1 MASIRANVAGVRM
14 PSLPISRWPA
24 AMFLAK
30 LGGAFAACAA
40 GLVLLEHFDPA
51 TSGIFPP
58 CPFRYLT
65 GWYCPGCGSLRAIH
79 QLLHGT
85 AGGMGDESA
94 DRGSAAIFDLR
105 IGVVRTL

>member
-1 MASIRANVAGVRM
+1 MRTSVAGVRRPAM
-14 PSLPISRWPA
+14 PGSRWA
-24 AMFLAK
+24 AKFGAMPVAKSVAMLAAVAV
-30 LGGAFAACAA
+30 GA
-40 GLVLLEHFDPA
+40 VLLELFDPA